1 MFPHADIIIDKCV
14 EKGMKVEEIIA
25 FCKGDSAL
33 ERNVIIDN
41 FNKYMD
47 KIKKREKAWDIKIYD
62 FIMENYKKISYFMM
76 EGILPILYSREF
88 VWIF

>member
-47 KIKKREKAWDIKIYD
+47 KI
-62 FIMENYKKISYFMM
+62 
-76 EGILPILYSREF
+76 L
-88 VWIF
+88 